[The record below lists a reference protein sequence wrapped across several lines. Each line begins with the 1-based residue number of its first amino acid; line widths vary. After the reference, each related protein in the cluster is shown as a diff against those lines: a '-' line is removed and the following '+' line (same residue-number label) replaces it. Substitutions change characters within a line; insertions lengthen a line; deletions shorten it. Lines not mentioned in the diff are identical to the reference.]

1 MGTYFNVNSL
11 IFSLRSKVLKLIV
24 YNHSNSMIFVVS
36 DLFIRIQK
44 DVSLEVIYNK
54 NRKEIT
60 QIGIVSTQN
69 LVFI

>member
-1 MGTYFNVNSL
+1 
-11 IFSLRSKVLKLIV
+11 
-24 YNHSNSMIFVVS
+24 MIFVVS